1 MGSGK
6 RFQAPLVQD
15 ASVVKTHEYTET
27 LSMFFLT
34 MQDMPTNKPPP
45 PTAQGGVTPSTF
57 TPAMLPDYAQTA
69 NVEGDS
75 DSGVGVRGTSNSG
88 IGVVG
93 TSSTDDGVQGRSQ
106 KGAGVHGVGPTAGK
120 FDGNV
125 VVSGDITSGPA
136 NINGQAMVGGSLT
149 TTGDINAGG
158 NVNVTGDVTFSG
170 GDCAEEI
177 DASAGV
183 EPGNVVVIDG
193 TGRLSRCCEAYD
205 KRVVGVVSGAGT
217 LKPAIILGK
226 NPDAESR
233 ALLAISGR
241 VFCRVDA
248 DFGPIEIGDLLT
260 SSSTPGHAMRADPE
274 RSVGRVIGKS
284 LGRIE
289 SGRGLIPILVSLL

>member
-1 MGSGK
+1 MAK
-6 RFQAPLVQD
+6 I
-15 ASVVKTHEYTET
+15 
-27 LSMFFLT
+27 
-34 MQDMPTNKPPP
+34 KPPAP
-45 PTAQGGVTPSTF
+45 GGPGSAVTSGVTP
-57 TPAMLPDYAQTA
+57 AILPDYAQTA

-88 IGVVG
+88 VGVVG

-106 KGAGVHGVGPTAGK
+106 SGVGVHGAGPTAGK

-136 NINGQAMVGGSLT
+136 TIKGQAVVTGPMNIGAGLSVGGSLQ

-177 DASAGV
+177 DASADV
-183 EPGNVVVIDG
+183 EPGSVVVIDG

-205 KRVVGVVSGAGT
+205 RRVVGVVSGAGT

-226 NPDAESR
+226 NPGAESK

-241 VFCRVDA
+241 VFCKVDA
-248 DFGPIEIGDLLT
+248 DFAPIEVGDLLT

-274 RSVGRVIGKS
+274 HSVGRVIGKS

>member
-1 MGSGK
+1 
-6 RFQAPLVQD
+6 
-15 ASVVKTHEYTET
+15 
-27 LSMFFLT
+27 MFFAIT
-34 MQDMPTNKPPP
+34 SDVPTNKPAPP
-45 PTAQGGVTPSTF
+45 IGKGETTPTA
-57 TPAMLPDYAQTA
+57 TPAILPDYDQTA

-93 TSSTDDGVQGRSQ
+93 ISSTDDGVHGRSQ
-106 KGAGVHGVGPTAGK
+106 SGIGVHGVAPTAGK

-125 VVSGDITSGPA
+125 VVSGQFTSGPV
-136 NINGQAMVGGSLT
+136 NIKGQAEVTGQMSVGGGLSVN
-149 TTGDINAGG
+149 GDISAGA

-177 DASAGV
+177 GTYADI
-183 EPGNVVVIDG
+183 EPGSVVIIDD
-193 TGRLSRCCEAYD
+193 TGRLSTCSETYD

-226 NPDAESR
+226 NSAAECK

-241 VFCRVDA
+241 VFCKVDA
-248 DFGPIEIGDLLT
+248 DFAPVEIGDLLT

-274 RSVGRVIGKS
+274 RSAGRVIGKS

-289 SGRGLIPILVSLL
+289 SGRGLVPILVSLF

>member
-1 MGSGK
+1 
-6 RFQAPLVQD
+6 
-15 ASVVKTHEYTET
+15 
-27 LSMFFLT
+27 MFFLT
-34 MQDMPTNKPPP
+34 MMDMPTNKRTP
-45 PTAQGGVTPSTF
+45 PTSGGGAISPTI

-125 VVSGDITSGPA
+125 LVSEGITSGTA
-136 NINGQAMVGGSLT
+136 TIKGQAVVGGSLT

-177 DASAGV
+177 DATAEI
-183 EPGNVVVIDG
+183 EPGSVVIVDG
-193 TGRLSRCCEAYD
+193 TGRLSSCCEAYD
-205 KRVVGVVSGAGT
+205 RRVVGVVSGAGT

-226 NPDAESR
+226 NMGAESK

-248 DFGPIEIGDLLT
+248 DFGPIEVGDLLT

-274 RSVGRVIGKS
+274 RAVGRVIGKS

-289 SGRGLIPILVSLL
+289 SGRGFIPILVSLL